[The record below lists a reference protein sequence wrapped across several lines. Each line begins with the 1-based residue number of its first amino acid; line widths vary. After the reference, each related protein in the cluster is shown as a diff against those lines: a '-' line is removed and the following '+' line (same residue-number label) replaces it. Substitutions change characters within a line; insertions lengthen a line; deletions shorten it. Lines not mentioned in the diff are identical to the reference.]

1 MTRDLVVLGALGMSP
16 QRKEVFRNN
25 LMLIKLWINE
35 FDQEMLQTQ
44 TTGQPM
50 TPRGRDKES

>member
-1 MTRDLVVLGALGMSP
+1 
-16 QRKEVFRNN
+16 
-25 LMLIKLWINE
+25 MLIKLWINE

-44 TTGQPM
+44 TTGQTM